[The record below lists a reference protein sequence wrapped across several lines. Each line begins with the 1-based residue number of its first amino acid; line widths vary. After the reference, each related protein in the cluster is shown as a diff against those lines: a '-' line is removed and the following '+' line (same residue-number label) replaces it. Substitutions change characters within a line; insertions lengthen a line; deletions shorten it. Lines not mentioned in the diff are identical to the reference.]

1 MEWFMLKKI
10 IFSIFLI
17 SSFSA
22 NAGLLLDPYVGMGNA
37 KSTFDAASLDDTN
50 DNATVL
56 GARVGYSFLLF
67 SLGADYQMATID
79 GANRT
84 NLSAFAGFDLPILL
98 RVWAEY
104 TLNSSVDNDDLPS
117 SVDVSFNDGYSVG
130 IGFTGF
136 PLVSVNLEI
145 EQTNYTYENF
155 PIVGDLDVSNA
166 AYILSVSFPL
176 NL

>member
-1 MEWFMLKKI
+1 MLKKI
-10 IFSIFLI
+10 IVSIFLI

-79 GANRT
+79 GSTRN
-84 NLSAFAGFDLPILL
+84 NLSAFVGFDLPILL

-117 SVDVSFNDGYSVG
+117 SVDVTFNDGYSVG
-130 IGFTGF
+130 VGFTGF
-136 PLVSVNLEI
+136 PLISVNLEI
-145 EQTNYTYENF
+145 EQTNYTYENY
-155 PIVGDLDVSNA
+155 PVVGDLDVSSA

>member
-1 MEWFMLKKI
+1 MLKKI
-10 IFSIFLI
+10 IVSIFIL
-17 SSFSA
+17 SSFTA
-22 NAGLLLDPYVGMGNA
+22 NAGFLLDPYVGMGSVT
-37 KSTFDAASLDDTN
+37 STLDAASFSDEST
-50 DNATVL
+50 DNMSVL

-79 GANRT
+79 GSSRNS
-84 NLSAFAGFDLPILL
+84 LSAFAGFDLPVLL

-104 TLNSSVDNDDLPS
+104 TLNSSFDDDDLAS
-117 SVDVSFNDGYSVG
+117 SVDVGFDSGYSVG
-130 IGFTGF
+130 VGFTGF

-145 EQTNYTYENF
+145 EQTNYTYENV
-155 PIVGDLDVSNA
+155 PLVGDMDVSSA

>member
-1 MEWFMLKKI
+1 MLKKI
-10 IFSIFLI
+10 IVSIFLI

-22 NAGLLLDPYVGMGNA
+22 NAGLLLDPYVGMGSVKN
-37 KSTFDAASLDDTN
+37 TLDAASLDDTN

-79 GANRT
+79 GSTRT

-117 SVDVSFNDGYSVG
+117 SVDVTFNDGYSVG
-130 IGFTGF
+130 VGFTGF
-136 PLVSVNLEI
+136 PLISVNLEI
-145 EQTNYTYENF
+145 EQTNYTYENY
-155 PIVGDLDVSNA
+155 PVVGDLDVSSA

>member
-1 MEWFMLKKI
+1 MLKKI
-10 IFSIFLI
+10 IVSIFLI

-56 GARVGYSFLLF
+56 GAGVGYSFLLF

-79 GANRT
+79 GSTRN
-84 NLSAFAGFDLPILL
+84 NLSAFVGFDLPILL

-117 SVDVSFNDGYSVG
+117 SVDVTFNDGYSVG
-130 IGFTGF
+130 VGFTGF
-136 PLVSVNLEI
+136 PLISVNLEI
-145 EQTNYTYENF
+145 EQTNYTYENY
-155 PIVGDLDVSNA
+155 PVVGDLDVSSA